1 MEKRVV
7 VTGLGSIC
15 GLGLSTN
22 EIWQRSLNSDSGISE
37 ISYFDTSRIAV
48 NFAGEVKDFEISP
61 DILSQERS
69 VAMIVLFNL
78 QCTRRTRLYL
88 MPH

>member
-22 EIWQRSLNSDSGISE
+22 EIWQKGLNGDSGISE
-37 ISYFDTSRIAV
+37 ISYFDTNRIAV
-48 NFAGEVKDFEISP
+48 NFAGEVKDFEISQTFF
-61 DILSQERS
+61 LQER
-69 VAMIVLFNL
+69 
-78 QCTRRTRLYL
+78 
-88 MPH
+88 